1 MKNSIQIVQK
11 GKTVIDIP
19 IVFKTTGESFIK
31 AEEILSSGGTN
42 VFLQIT
48 HEKTNTFMDL
58 TRAIPYVILYFDGEN
73 QFISATFNLENRK
86 GSFAVQIQSK
96 KILFLRYPATFKI
109 EKTEFIQFNSE
120 K

>member
-11 GKTVIDIP
+11 DKTVIDIP
-19 IVFKTTGESFIK
+19 IVFKSTGESFIK
-31 AEEILSSGGTN
+31 AEEILSSGSTN

-48 HEKTNTFMDL
+48 HDKTNTFMDL
-58 TRAIPYVILYFDGEN
+58 TRVIPYAILYFDGEN
-73 QFISATFNLENRK
+73 QFISATFNLDNRK

-96 KILFLRYPATFKI
+96 KVLFLCYPATLKI

>member
-11 GKTVIDIP
+11 DKTVIDIP
-19 IVFKTTGESFIK
+19 IVFKTSAESFIK
-31 AEEILSSGGTN
+31 AAEILSSGSTH

-73 QFISATFNLENRK
+73 QFISATFNPDNRK

-109 EKTEFIQFNSE
+109 EKTEFIQFNSI
-120 K
+120 